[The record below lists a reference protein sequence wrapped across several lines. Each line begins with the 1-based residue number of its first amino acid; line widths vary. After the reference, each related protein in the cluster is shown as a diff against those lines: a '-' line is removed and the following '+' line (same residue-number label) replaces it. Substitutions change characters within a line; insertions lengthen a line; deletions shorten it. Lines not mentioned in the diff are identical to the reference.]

1 MLAVVRK
8 FEKGK
13 KRKAIEDDPS
23 SKRTKSPYETWS
35 SYEDDVILELLA
47 EETQKGNKMSD
58 GQWGRGIWTRVLKEF
73 TERTGTVKTKE
84 NVVNRQKTWRKVYQ
98 RINALLATDGFSWD
112 PTSKKLEVE
121 ENAWKDYI
129 TRHKDA
135 YTFRHHGCRNYE
147 LLQNVVGKIM
157 SSRNSSITAGS
168 RVVDEAK
175 NIFDT
180 EAQDFPKPIDG
191 RIELGSYMETS
202 GHDTGPEASAH
213 EGTSS
218 ESKEQ
223 GQAPAPRRRL
233 RPKSLGDRDAAILS
247 AISEISNAIRDLVG
261 NRKEANSWYEALME
275 VPNLD
280 SDLSNRAV
288 LLLDTVDKKV
298 AFCKKVPEERKKFLE
313 WLTQQ

>member
-1 MLAVVRK
+1 MLAVVPK
-8 FEKGK
+8 VEKGK
-13 KRKAIEDDPS
+13 RKVIEEDDPS
-23 SKRTKSPYETWS
+23 SKRAKGPYETWS

-47 EETQKGNKMSD
+47 EEAQKGNKMAD
-58 GQWGRGIWTRVLKEF
+58 GQWRRGIWTRVLKEF

-98 RINALLATDGFSWD
+98 RVNALLATDGFSWD
-112 PTSKKLEVE
+112 PSSKKLEVE

-147 LLQNVVGKIM
+147 LLQIVVGKNI
-157 SSRNSSITAGS
+157 SSRSSSITAGS
-168 RVVDEAK
+168 RVLDEAK
-175 NIFDT
+175 EILDT
-180 EAQDFPKPIDG
+180 EAQDFPEPGDE
-191 RIELGSYMETS
+191 RLELACFMETS

-213 EGTSS
+213 DGTSS
-218 ESKEQ
+218 ESKQ
-223 GQAPAPRRRL
+223 RGQAPAPQRRHRT
-233 RPKSLGDRDAAILS
+233 RSHGDRDAAILS

-261 NRKEANSWYEALME
+261 NRREVDSWYEALME
-275 VPNLD
+275 VPDLD

-313 WLTQQ
+313 WLAQQ